1 MIFFLSYLPDWICNV
16 VEKIAWK
23 ISVVSGIYLQ
33 MAFPEH
39 LLIIYLVYIT
49 SIMLKYIPFIS
60 SLFRDFYY
68 KVILSNSLYTSIEKR
83 WPCDFCLLFI
93 NVIHYIYYF
102 AYWIFPA
109 SLKYKKLVMVEKSF
123 WYWIKFAKILLSI
136 FTSRFIKKI
145 GHSHRWYRIEDPELN
160 TDIYRLLIF
169 YKDVKTVHFRQFNVF
184 NKWC

>member
-1 MIFFLSYLPDWICNV
+1 MNDFFLSYLPDWICNV
-16 VEKIAWK
+16 IEKIAWK

-109 SLKYKKLVMVEKSF
+109 SLKYNKLVMVRNLFDIELSLPEF
-123 WYWIKFAKILLSI
+123 YWAFLHLGS
-136 FTSRFIKKI
+136 SRKLAIVI
-145 GHSHRWYRIEDPELN
+145 GGIE
-160 TDIYRLLIF
+160 
-169 YKDVKTVHFRQFNVF
+169 
-184 NKWC
+184 